1 MTATAT
7 RAETNGKAT
16 DEQKEIVA
24 RAVRMDDL
32 RAKDWRVDLLDGQW
46 AKMRD
51 PATVTEGQ
59 RRHLKEARATIEAW
73 DHQIDRQLQAN
84 NFAAV
89 KMMVEQQATAAA
101 ASENVIVAL
110 VVESWSFDFGVPQP
124 HDPAPVRLLIADDY
138 DTLLKVA
145 YDIVKST
152 RVNPE
157 TTSMGDDSPF
167 QEPADSNPPS

>member
-1 MTATAT
+1 MTDTAT
-7 RAETNGKAT
+7 RPTTNGQAT

-24 RAVRMDDL
+24 RAVRMDEL
-32 RAKDWRVDLLDGQW
+32 RAKEWRVDLRDGEW

-59 RRHLKEARATIEAW
+59 RRYLKEARATIEAW

-89 KMMVEQQATAAA
+89 EMMVGRQAVAAA

-110 VVESWSFDFGVPQP
+110 VVESWSYEFPVPQP
-124 HDPAPVRLLIADDY
+124 HDANPVRLLIADDY

-157 TTSMGDDSPF
+157 PTSMADDSPF
-167 QEPADSNPPS
+167 PEAIDSNPPS